1 MAKVE
6 NFSEK
11 MKKLR
16 AKKKISLEKLSKETG
31 YSVDYLSQ
39 IEDNEE
45 RAPVSVIFS
54 VSKALAIAS
63 EDFLAS
69 KKEQRSHR
77 KVIRKRKESFQKRAE
92 NYSYQVLTPQGK
104 NKHLNAFKVTIKPHQ
119 DHKMVDYHHPGEEF
133 IYVLSGA
140 LKMKVGRNTYKLKQ
154 TESMHFDSAKAHK
167 LWSIS
172 EEPTVILVATYSP

>member
-1 MAKVE
+1 MGKIE

-16 AKKKISLEKLSKETG
+16 VKKRISLEKLAKETG
-31 YSVDYLSQ
+31 YTEQYLAQ
-39 IEDNEE
+39 IENNEE

-54 VSKALAIAS
+54 VSKVLAIAS
-63 EDFLAS
+63 EDLLSS
-69 KKEQRSHR
+69 KKEQRSRR
-77 KVIRKRKESFQKRAE
+77 KVIRKRKESFQKRTE

-104 NKHLNAFKVTIKPHQ
+104 NKHLNAFKVTIEPQQ
-119 DHKMVDYHHPGEEF
+119 DHKMVEYHHPGEEF

-140 LKMKVGRNTYKLKQ
+140 IKLKVGRNNYKLKPS
-154 TESMHFDSAKAHK
+154 ESMHFDSSKVHK

>member
-1 MAKVE
+1 MVKIE

-16 AKKKISLEKLSKETG
+16 VKKRISLEKLAKETG
-31 YSVDYLSQ
+31 YTEQYLAQ
-39 IEDNEE
+39 IENNEE

-54 VSKALAIAS
+54 VSKVLAIAS
-63 EDFLAS
+63 EDLLSS
-69 KKEQRSHR
+69 KKEQRSRR

-104 NKHLNAFKVTIKPHQ
+104 NKHLNAFKVTIEPQQ
-119 DHKMVDYHHPGEEF
+119 DHKMVEYHHPGEEF

-140 LKMKVGRNTYKLKQ
+140 IKLKVGRNNYKLKPS
-154 TESMHFDSAKAHK
+154 ESMHFDSSKVHK

>member
-1 MAKVE
+1 MGKIE

-16 AKKKISLEKLSKETG
+16 VKKRISLEKLAKETG
-31 YSVDYLSQ
+31 YTVQYLAQ
-39 IEDNEE
+39 IENNEE

-54 VSKALAIAS
+54 VSKVLAIAS
-63 EDFLAS
+63 EDLLSS
-69 KKEQRSHR
+69 KKEQRSRR
-77 KVIRKRKESFQKRAE
+77 KVIRKRKESFQKRTE

-104 NKHLNAFKVTIKPHQ
+104 NKHLNAFKVTIEPQQ
-119 DHKMVDYHHPGEEF
+119 DHKMVEYHHPGEEF

-140 LKMKVGRNTYKLKQ
+140 IKLKVGRNNYKLKPS
-154 TESMHFDSAKAHK
+154 ESMHFDSSKVHK

>member
-1 MAKVE
+1 MAPIE

-16 AKKKISLEKLSKETG
+16 VKKRISLEKLAKETG
-31 YSVDYLSQ
+31 YTEQYLAQ
-39 IEDNEE
+39 IENNEE

-54 VSKALAIAS
+54 VSKVLAIAS
-63 EDFLAS
+63 EDLLSS
-69 KKEQRSHR
+69 KKEQRSRR

-104 NKHLNAFKVTIKPHQ
+104 NKHLNAFKVTIEPQQ
-119 DHKMVDYHHPGEEF
+119 DHKMVEYHHPGEEF

-140 LKMKVGRNTYKLKQ
+140 IKLKVGRNNYKLKPS
-154 TESMHFDSAKAHK
+154 ESMHFDSSKVHK

>member
-1 MAKVE
+1 MGKIE

-16 AKKKISLEKLSKETG
+16 VKKRISLEKLAKETG
-31 YSVDYLSQ
+31 YTEQYLAQ
-39 IEDNEE
+39 IESNEE

-54 VSKALAIAS
+54 VSKVLAIAS
-63 EDFLAS
+63 EDLLSS

-104 NKHLNAFKVTIKPHQ
+104 NKHLNAFKVTIEPQQ
-119 DHKMVDYHHPGEEF
+119 DHKMVEYHHPGEEF

-140 LKMKVGRNTYKLKQ
+140 IKLKVGRNNYKLKP
-154 TESMHFDSAKAHK
+154 TESMHFDSSKVHK